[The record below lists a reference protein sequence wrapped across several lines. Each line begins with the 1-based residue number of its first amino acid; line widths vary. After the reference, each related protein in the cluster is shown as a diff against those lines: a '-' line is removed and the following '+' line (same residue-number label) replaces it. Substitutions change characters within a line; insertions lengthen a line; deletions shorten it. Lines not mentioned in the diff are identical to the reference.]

1 MNLNDLSLQ
10 NPWIGAFVIVAVV
23 VVSVVIQLISNRWFR
38 NDDFEDIQNVGGIY
52 MSAVGTLYSVVL
64 GMILVNSSED
74 FGDAKRSVEKESE
87 GLVKVHAYS
96 RQLPQ
101 KYRHEVAQSIK
112 VYIDHI
118 INYDSIHIPD
128 KKTRLTSRPL
138 FVKIRSAIAEIE
150 PETDKQ
156 KIIYQQMLEEFDKA
170 GEGRRERFA
179 FSSNNITWVEWLC
192 LITGG
197 IITIVFSFLFYVKN
211 KFIHALM
218 TGMVSLMVSLD
229 LYAVYMLTEP
239 FTSSMRIPTEI
250 LQDLSII
257 IDDMEKNDHSR
268 LKN

>member
-1 MNLNDLSLQ
+1 
-10 NPWIGAFVIVAVV
+10 
-23 VVSVVIQLISNRWFR
+23 
-38 NDDFEDIQNVGGIY
+38 
-52 MSAVGTLYSVVL
+52 
-64 GMILVNSSED
+64 
-74 FGDAKRSVEKESE
+74 
-87 GLVKVHAYS
+87 
-96 RQLPQ
+96 
-101 KYRHEVAQSIK
+101 
-112 VYIDHI
+112 
-118 INYDSIHIPD
+118 
-128 KKTRLTSRPL
+128 
-138 FVKIRSAIAEIE
+138 
-150 PETDKQ
+150 
-156 KIIYQQMLEEFDKA
+156 MLEEFDKA